1 MKPRLF
7 ALILAAALLL
17 PGCSSIL
24 ERSYVSSAD
33 HVDYSV
39 TEDESILRAETYRG
53 LVDAIL
59 YFVNEHVPQG
69 VIRLYNYTT
78 DVETDLTN
86 ACAEVVREDP
96 LSAFVV
102 DEITHEFSRI
112 VSYYEVTV
120 SFTYSHTMQE
130 VDAIRTVIGS
140 ASVQRELQQAIA
152 GFLPSLV
159 LWASYF
165 TGDEDSIRAMA
176 AQVYYATPQAAF
188 GMPEISITLYPDT
201 GTRRIAEIGFQWPD
215 DPDQLARRS
224 EELLTLARQLLE
236 DHPSAGEQYTPTE
249 LAALLDE
256 TVSDVDPNGS
266 SAPDSALR
274 GESADQL
281 AHALALE
288 LLFQLAGLDAVLA
301 AGTADDSGTY
311 WLIVDTGEGLRH
323 LLPSEEGPLLLTDS
337 ELTGL
342 GYSWDAALYPECPD
356 NNAELS
362 DGQPVS
368 GGAPEEP

>member
-17 PGCSSIL
+17 SGCSSIL
-24 ERSYVSSAD
+24 ERSYVSSTD

-78 DVETDLTN
+78 DVETDLTD
-86 ACAEVVREDP
+86 ACAEVVQEDP

-102 DEITHEFSRI
+102 KEITHEFSRI

-120 SFTYSHTMQE
+120 SFTYSHTVEE
-130 VDAIRTVIGS
+130 VNAIKTVIGPS
-140 ASVQRELQQAIA
+140 SVQRELQQAIA
-152 GFLPSLV
+152 GFSPSLV

-165 TGDEDSIRAMA
+165 TGNEDTIQAMA

-188 GMPEISITLYPDT
+188 GMPEVSVTLYPDA
-201 GTRRIAEIGFQWPD
+201 GTRRIAEISFQWSG
-215 DPDQLARRS
+215 DPSQLAQRS
-224 EELLTLARQLLE
+224 EELLAFARRLLA
-236 DHPSAGEQYTPTE
+236 DHPPAGEQYTPAE

-256 TVSDVDPNGS
+256 TVSDVDPDGS
-266 SAPDSALR
+266 DAPDSALY
-274 GESADQL
+274 GESASQL
-281 AHALALE
+281 AHTLALE
-288 LLFQLAGLDAVLA
+288 LLFQLAELDAVLV
-301 AGTADDSGTY
+301 AGTADSANTY
-311 WLIVDTGEGLRH
+311 WLIVDTAEGCRH
-323 LLPSEEGPLLLTDS
+323 LLPSEEGPQLLTDP
-337 ELTGL
+337 EMTGL
-342 GYSWDAALYPECPD
+342 GYLWDADLYPECAD
-356 NNAELS
+356 NETDPSGSAPAES
-362 DGQPVS
+362 
-368 GGAPEEP
+368 